1 VQQLVQFSGL
11 QAALRDLHDTV
22 EVLRDHPS
30 AVIPYVVTR
39 DRLVCGHRT
48 ISALTCI

>member
-1 VQQLVQFSGL
+1 MTLVEILQLNHL
-11 QAALRDLHDTV
+11 P